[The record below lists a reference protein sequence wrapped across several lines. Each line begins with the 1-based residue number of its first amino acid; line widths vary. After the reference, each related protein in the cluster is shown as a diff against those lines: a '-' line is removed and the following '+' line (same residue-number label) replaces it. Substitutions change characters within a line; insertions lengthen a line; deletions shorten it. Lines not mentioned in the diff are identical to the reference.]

1 VLQLETDCHG
11 WQKDGS
17 CRAVMVKQSR
27 KNRKK
32 NQRRAALLH
41 TLKNKHAYTID
52 GMADFLGI
60 SHGLMT
66 DYLAGEE
73 MYLSDAVG
81 LTILL
86 GASLE
91 DIACLTEQEWR
102 AGL

>member
-1 VLQLETDCHG
+1 MPDCHG

-17 CRAVMVKQSR
+17 SHRAVMVKQSR
-27 KNRKK
+27 KNRKR
-32 NQRRAALLH
+32 NLRRATLLH
-41 TLKNKHAYTID
+41 HLKNKHAYTTD

-60 SHGLMT
+60 STGLMN

-86 GASLE
+86 GASLDE
-91 DIACLTEQEWR
+91 IACLTEHEWR
-102 AGL
+102 TN